1 MKLSKVEQSL
11 LSQGVKLTVLA
22 SSKLSDG
29 TEIKVTISKTFK
41 TRTLS
46 DNWYFPKRELIRT
59 ALLSLENAC
68 CKRVVNHIRATPLRR
83 KLFADS

>member
-29 TEIKVTISKTFK
+29 TEIKVTISKTFE

-46 DNWYFPKRELIRT
+46 DN
-59 ALLSLENAC
+59 
-68 CKRVVNHIRATPLRR
+68 
-83 KLFADS
+83 